1 MTETEKQTARST
13 SSDLPR
19 RSVVSVVGLNFAI
32 FGLIAAILSPW
43 ILDAIAPERK
53 PMDQV
58 AVEFATKVK
67 DRLIAKAKKQEY
79 VPPVQPDEGFDIAK
93 WYPAG
98 TITLG
103 LCGICL
109 GVGGFCRQE
118 NVRISASSVAVG
130 LAAIIFQYFLLL
142 AATILFFLLIGIIL
156 SALGID
162 LPSP

>member
-1 MTETEKQTARST
+1 MTETKEQTALST
-13 SSDLPR
+13 SIDSPR
-19 RSVVSVVGLNFAI
+19 RSVVAGVGLVIALL
-32 FGLIAAILSPW
+32 GLIAAVLSPW
-43 ILDAIAPERK
+43 ILDAIEPERK
-53 PMDQV
+53 PIDEV

-79 VPPVQPDEGFDIAK
+79 VPPVQKDKGFDIAK

-109 GVGGFCRQE
+109 GVGGFCKHE
-118 NVRISASSVAVG
+118 DVRISGSSVAVG
-130 LAAIIFQYFLLL
+130 LAAIVFQYFLML
-142 AATILFFLLIGIIL
+142 AAAILLFLLVGIIL

-162 LPSP
+162 LPSL

>member
-1 MTETEKQTARST
+1 MTETEHQTARPT
-13 SSDLPR
+13 SNDSPR
-19 RSVVSVVGLNFAI
+19 RSVVAGVGLVLAM
-32 FGLIAAILSPW
+32 FGLIAAVLSPW
-43 ILDAIAPERK
+43 ILDTIEPQRK
-53 PMDQV
+53 PIDEV

-67 DRLIAKAKKQEY
+67 DRLVAKARKQEY
-79 VPPVQPDEGFDIAK
+79 VPPVQADEGFDFTK

-109 GVGGFCRQE
+109 GVGGFCKHE
-118 NVRISASSVAVG
+118 DVRISGASVAVG
-130 LAAIIFQYFLLL
+130 LAAIVFQYFLLL
-142 AATILFFLLIGIIL
+142 AAAILFLLLVAIIL